1 MININRFLQKSYEL
15 QQKQFELEAQ
25 NSKFKHEK
33 VSNSSHSQ
41 YVSQEQTLQQDQLY
55 QSQPGIESRVAY
67 SFPLKINQVQ
77 QTELFVYDQ
86 NVQNNFCSS
95 QIQNQGS
102 NMMASSAQFTFRNQ
116 NGSQKKIQSPALQS
130 PIPPSTQ
137 SFSEN
142 AIQNNI
148 IMNNLMTQNSLN
160 FNKDRKQNYQ
170 TVPQQAFQNIS
181 NIHYEDI
188 EQEDNNYT
196 PISYNISSNLKWDY
210 TASKTSQLQASSIQ
224 SQCLVDESAFSKQ
237 QINKPLLT
245 EIPHYP
251 MMEKACLEFNCN
263 RLSEIPNQNQD
274 QSFESKF
281 LINSPQLP
289 ISGCFSP
296 SKISDLSC
304 LKIENLNPQYIENNV
319 LVTNQWETNPQSTN
333 LTMNSIINGGVLN
346 FHINLNNNNNNNNNN
361 KQMIEPNNRYNNV
374 EQSYHEQDIFEQIPG
389 DNITSHVVKNFES
402 MESSISYNHSASI
415 ISDALQE
422 NQQKNT
428 SLKQEIENI
437 INSTRENTNQFPSN
451 IVYNSNGNRLPADFK
466 KEESQPPKSELNYFQ
481 QQNSH
486 FVSSHTS
493 SNSQL
498 QEQKNLLTFKSDIK
512 EGLIY
517 NGNNNHQISDFDK
530 ENQEINY
537 NYEPKSNRNYQVS
550 VSTASSQDQFTHR
563 QKQDTLRKL
572 LSPQGHQELMSQFLG
587 SSQTLNHFENNKQ
600 QLFPTYEFFQ
610 KSKQQLDSTRNNPNN
625 ILNIVNKSRD
635 MSPINQNSSGSKRIG
650 GVNQSMVN
658 LQSLTSSTRNTQ
670 TKQINLNYVTPNNAS
685 LSDKKQKI
693 PKLSINIS
701 QADLKNSQS
710 EFAKA
715 SISPNRLGQSQS
727 TKNILSSSRSGS
739 TLRGAKQGTE
749 SDDFKLFQ
757 ISNTTRN
764 KCISININQISNYI
778 TQTAATT
785 TNSSQANK
793 TPQLFKRLNNKS
805 MSNATS
811 TTPQQVVNQAKT
823 NNSISPA
830 RKLQIQ
836 ISQIIQPTH
845 HKNTSLSPNQNNQ
858 LIPLNKQIIL
868 NKQKTPQH
876 SENNQN
882 INLQNQATSPQRNNL
897 KQYQLVY
904 KPEKKLN
911 SGNSSSST
919 AQMRR
924 SNTQRYLLNNS
935 NNNQNS
941 CLNNSKNNNNQ
952 SSFLNKSNELIKK
965 NIQLIQS
972 KNPANK
978 NLNAVQSKDFK
989 FEKFY
994 KTNQKQVENMPKKS
1008 GLSQLLSD
1016 RNQHKSINLNQQ
1028 ILNNNSNIHLKN
1040 TSTSN
1045 IPHLNNDENQLRAHE
1060 KLLEENCQQLKFSGI
1075 QINTQQKAVSTNI
1088 LTTPNS
1094 QSQKQILQKCLHS
1107 MVQIYCNICNRKSRN
1122 NIQQLLSKR

>member
-15 QQKQFELEAQ
+15 QQKQYELEAQ
-25 NSKFKHEK
+25 NSKNKHEK
-33 VSNSSHSQ
+33 GSNSSHSQ
-41 YVSQEQTLQQDQLY
+41 YISQEQTLQQDQLY
-55 QSQPGIESRVAY
+55 QSQPDIENRVAY

-77 QTELFVYDQ
+77 QTEQFIYDQ
-86 NVQNNFCSS
+86 NVQNNYCSS
-95 QIQNQGS
+95 QVQNSGT
-102 NMMASSAQFTFRNQ
+102 NMMASCAQFTFRNQ
-116 NGSQKKIQSPALQS
+116 NGSQKKIQSPGLQS

-137 SFSEN
+137 SFSDN
-142 AIQNNI
+142 TIQNNI

-160 FNKDRKQNYQ
+160 FNKDRKQNYKAA
-170 TVPQQAFQNIS
+170 PQAFQNIS
-181 NIHYEDI
+181 NIHYEEI
-188 EQEDNNYT
+188 EHEDNNYT

-224 SQCLVDESAFSKQ
+224 SQCVVDESAFSKQ

-251 MMEKACLEFNCN
+251 MMEKAGLEFNCN
-263 RLSEIPNQNQD
+263 RLSEIPLQNQD

-319 LVTNQWETNPQSTN
+319 LVTNQWENNPQSTN

-346 FHINLNNNNNNNNNN
+346 FHINLNNNNNSN
-361 KQMIEPNNRYNNV
+361 KQHIEPNNRYNNV
-374 EQSYHEQDIFEQIPG
+374 EQSCHEQDLFEQIPG

-415 ISDALQE
+415 VSDVLQE

-437 INSTRENTNQFPSN
+437 INSTREITNQLEQN
-451 IVYNSNGNRLPADFK
+451 NRNRFPADFK
-466 KEESQPPKSELNYFQ
+466 KEEPQMPKSELNYFQ

-486 FVSSHTS
+486 FVSSHAS

-512 EGLIY
+512 EGLTY
-517 NGNNNHQISDFDK
+517 NGNNDHQVSDYDK

-550 VSTASSQDQFTHR
+550 VSTASSSDQFTHR

-587 SSQTLNHFENNKQ
+587 SSQTLSHFENNKQ
-600 QLFPTYEFFQ
+600 QLIPTDEFFQ
-610 KSKQQLDSTRNNPNN
+610 KSRQQLDSTRNNPNN
-625 ILNIVNKSRD
+625 ILNILNKSRD
-635 MSPINQNSSGSKRIG
+635 MSPINQNSSASKRIG
-650 GVNQSMVN
+650 GNQSMVN
-658 LQSLTSSTRNTQ
+658 LQNLISSTRNTQ
-670 TKQINLNYVTPNNAS
+670 TKQINLNYVAPSNVQ

-693 PKLSINIS
+693 PKLQINIS
-701 QADLKNSQS
+701 QAELKNSQS

-739 TLRGAKQGTE
+739 NLRGTKQGIE
-749 SDDFKLFQ
+749 NDDFKIFQ

-764 KCISININQISNYI
+764 KCISINIAQISNYI
-778 TQTAATT
+778 PQSAATT
-785 TNSSQANK
+785 TNSSQGNK

-811 TTPQQVVNQAKT
+811 STPQQTVNQTKT
-823 NNSISPA
+823 NSSISPT

-858 LIPLNKQIIL
+858 LASLNKQIGI
-868 NKQKTPQH
+868 NKQKTPKN
-876 SENNQN
+876 SDNNQN
-882 INLQNQATSPQRNNL
+882 INLQNQATSPSRDIL

-911 SGNSSSST
+911 SANNNSSS

-941 CLNNSKNNNNQ
+941 CLNNSKNNNQ
-952 SSFLNKSNELIKK
+952 SSFLNKSNEIIKK
-965 NIQLIQS
+965 NFQLIQS

-978 NLNAVQSKDFK
+978 SQNQVQSKDFK
-989 FEKFY
+989 LEKFY
-994 KTNQKQVENMPKKS
+994 KTNQKQNDNMPKKS
-1008 GLSQLLSD
+1008 GLSQLVSD
-1016 RNQHKSINLNQQ
+1016 RNQHKSINLNLA
-1028 ILNNNSNIHLKN
+1028 LNNNSNTNIKN

-1045 IPHLNNDENQLRAHE
+1045 IPHLNNDENEQRGHE
-1060 KLLEENCQQLKFSGI
+1060 KLLEENYQQLKFSGI
-1075 QINTQQKAVSTNI
+1075 QINPQQKIISTNI

>member
-15 QQKQFELEAQ
+15 QQKQYELEVQ
-25 NSKFKHEK
+25 NSKIKHEK
-33 VSNSSHSQ
+33 SSNSSHSQ
-41 YVSQEQTLQQDQLY
+41 YISQEQTLQQDQLY
-55 QSQPGIESRVAY
+55 QSQPGIQNRVAY

-77 QTELFVYDQ
+77 QTEQSVFDQ
-86 NVQNNFCSS
+86 NIQNNYCSS
-95 QIQNQGS
+95 QIQNSGT
-102 NMMASSAQFTFRNQ
+102 NMMASCAQFTFRNQ

-137 SFSEN
+137 SFSDN
-142 AIQNNI
+142 TIQNNI

-160 FNKDRKQNYQ
+160 FNKEKKQNYQ
-170 TVPQQAFQNIS
+170 TLPHAFQNIS
-181 NIHYEDI
+181 NIHYEEI
-188 EQEDNNYT
+188 EHEDNNYT

-210 TASKTSQLQASSIQ
+210 TISKTSQLQASSIQ

-251 MMEKACLEFNCN
+251 MMEKANLEYNCN
-263 RLSEIPNQNQD
+263 RLSEIPIQNQD

-304 LKIENLNPQYIENNV
+304 LKIENFNPQYIENNV
-319 LVTNQWETNPQSTN
+319 LVTNQWENNPQSTN

-346 FHINLNNNNNNNNNN
+346 FHINLNSNNNN
-361 KQMIEPNNRYNNV
+361 KQQIEPNNRYNNV
-374 EQSYHEQDIFEQIPG
+374 EQSCHEQDLFEQIPM
-389 DNITSHVVKNFES
+389 DNITSQVVKNFES

-415 ISDALQE
+415 VSDALQE

-428 SLKQEIENI
+428 SLKQELENI
-437 INSTRENTNQFPSN
+437 INSTRENTNQIPLN
-451 IVYNSNGNRLPADFK
+451 TECNNGNRLPAEFK
-466 KEESQPPKSELNYFQ
+466 NQDSQPHKSELNYFQ

-486 FVSSHTS
+486 FISSHAS

-498 QEQKNLLTFKSDIK
+498 QDQKNLLTFKSDIK
-512 EGLIY
+512 EGLAD
-517 NGNNNHQISDFDK
+517 NGNNDHQISEFDK

-550 VSTASSQDQFTHR
+550 VSTASSSDQFTHR

-587 SSQTLNHFENNKQ
+587 SSQTLSHFENNKQ
-600 QLFPTYEFFQ
+600 QLIPTDEFFQ
-610 KSKQQLDSTRNNPNN
+610 KSRQQLDSTRNNPNN
-625 ILNIVNKSRD
+625 ILNILNRSRD

-650 GVNQSMVN
+650 GNQSMVN
-658 LQSLTSSTRNTQ
+658 LQNLISSTRNTQ
-670 TKQINLNYVTPNNAS
+670 TKQINLNYLASNNTQ

-701 QADLKNSQS
+701 QADLKNSQT
-710 EFAKA
+710 EFGKA
-715 SISPNRLGQSQS
+715 SVSPNRLFQSQS

-739 TLRGAKQGTE
+739 NLRGAKQGTDGE
-749 SDDFKLFQ
+749 DFKLFQ

-764 KCISININQISNYI
+764 KCISINIAQISNYV
-778 TQTAATT
+778 TQQAATT
-785 TNSSQANK
+785 TNSSIGNK

-811 TTPQQVVNQAKT
+811 TTTQQIANPTKT
-823 NNSISPA
+823 NNSISPT

-836 ISQIIQPTH
+836 ISQIISPTH

-858 LIPLNKQIIL
+858 FVSLNKQNTM
-868 NKQKTPQH
+868 NKQKTPKN

-882 INLQNQATSPQRNNL
+882 TNIQNSAASPQRDIL
-897 KQYQLVY
+897 KQYQLIY
-904 KPEKKLN
+904 KPEKKLSSIN
-911 SGNSSSST
+911 SNSSA

-941 CLNNSKNNNNQ
+941 CLNISKNNNNQ

-965 NIQLIQS
+965 NFQVIQS
-972 KNPANK
+972 KNQAIK

-989 FEKFY
+989 LEKFY
-994 KTNQKQVENMPKKS
+994 KTNQKQVDNIPKKS
-1008 GLSQLLSD
+1008 GLSQMISD
-1016 RNQHKSINLNQQ
+1016 RNQHKSINLNQLA
-1028 ILNNNSNIHLKN
+1028 LNNNSSTNIKN
-1040 TSTSN
+1040 TSNFN
-1045 IPHLNNDENQLRAHE
+1045 IPHLNNDENEQRVHE

-1075 QINTQQKAVSTNI
+1075 QINTQQKVISNNI